1 MGFSDLEPADFDA
14 LTFDCYGTLIDWER
28 GALSVLRPWADGQG
42 LDAGDD
48 DLLSRFAAAQA
59 DQETIRPI
67 KRYPDVV
74 GEAFAGIAAGYAKT
88 ISVEDRERLARSI
101 GDWPPFADTVE
112 ALGDLKGRF
121 RLGVLSNVDAGSFA
135 RTHARLGNPMEVIVT
150 ADDAGAYKPALAHFH
165 RGIEEFAKLGIA
177 KARIL
182 HVAQSRFH
190 DIAPAAS
197 LDLTCVHLD
206 RRGGRRGTG
215 LNIPSDAETPYV
227 VGDMAELAAHLCRAV
242 QRDD

>member
-1 MGFSDLEPADFDA
+1 MDFTDLEPADFDA

-28 GALSVLRPWADGQG
+28 GALGILRPWADGQG

-74 GEAFAGIAAGYAKT
+74 GSAFAEIAAGYSKT
-88 ISVEDRERLARSI
+88 LSAQDRERLARSI
-101 GDWPPFADTVE
+101 GDWPPFADTVQ
-112 ALGDLKGRF
+112 ALGDLKRRF
-121 RLGVLSNVDAGSFA
+121 RLGVLSNVDVRSFA
-135 RTHARLGNPMEVIVT
+135 RTHARLGNVMEVIVT
-150 ADDAGAYKPALAHFH
+150 ADDAGSYKPALAHFH
-165 RGIEEFAKLGIA
+165 RGIEEFARLGIA

-190 DIAPAAS
+190 DIAPARS
-197 LDLTCVHLD
+197 LGLTCVHLD
-206 RRGGRRGTG
+206 RRGGREGLG
-215 LNIPSDAETPYV
+215 LNIPSAAETPYV
-227 VGDMAELAAHLCRAV
+227 VGNMAELAAHLCRD
-242 QRDD
+242 QGDN

>member
-1 MGFSDLEPADFDA
+1 MDFTDLEPADFDA

-28 GALSVLRPWADGQG
+28 GALGVLRPWADGQG

-48 DLLSRFAAAQA
+48 DLLSRFAAAQR

-74 GEAFAGIAAGYAKT
+74 GSAFSEIASGYAKT
-88 ISVEDRERLARSI
+88 LSVEDRERLARSI
-101 GDWPPFADTVE
+101 GDWPPFADTVQ
-112 ALGDLKGRF
+112 ALGDLKRRF
-121 RLGVLSNVDAGSFA
+121 RLGVLSNVDVCSFA
-135 RTHARLGNPMEVIVT
+135 RTHARLGNVMEVIVT
-150 ADDAGAYKPALAHFH
+150 ADDAGSYKPALAHFH

-190 DIAPAAS
+190 DIAPATS

-206 RRGGRRGTG
+206 RRGGRQGLG
-215 LNIPSDAETPYV
+215 LNIPSAAKTPYV
-227 VGDMAELAAHLCRAV
+227 VGNMAELAAHLCRD
-242 QRDD
+242 QG

>member
-1 MGFSDLEPADFDA
+1 MGFTDLDPADFDA

-28 GALSVLRPWADGQG
+28 GALGILRPWADGQG
-42 LDAGDD
+42 LFASDD

-74 GEAFAGIAAGYAKT
+74 GSAFAEIAAGYSKT
-88 ISVEDRERLARSI
+88 LAAQDRERLARSI
-101 GDWPPFADTVE
+101 GDWPSFADTVE
-112 ALGDLKGRF
+112 ALGDLKARF
-121 RLGVLSNVDAGSFA
+121 RLGVLSNVDVCSFA
-135 RTHARLGNPMEVIVT
+135 RTHARLGNVMEVIVT
-150 ADDAGAYKPALAHFH
+150 ADDAGSYKPALTHFH

-190 DIAPAAS
+190 DIAPARS
-197 LDLTCVHLD
+197 LGLTCVLVN
-206 RRGGRRGTG
+206 RRLGRQGLG
-215 LNIPSDAETPYV
+215 LNIPSAAETPYV
-227 VGDMAELAAHLCRAV
+227 VGDMAELAAHLCRD
-242 QRDD
+242 QDNN

>member
-1 MGFSDLEPADFDA
+1 MDFTDLDPAGFDA
-14 LTFDCYGTLIDWER
+14 LTFDCYGTLIDWEA
-28 GALSVLRPWADGQG
+28 GALGILRPWAEGQG

-48 DLLSRFAAAQA
+48 ELLSRFAAAQA
-59 DQETIRPI
+59 HQETVRPF

-74 GEAFAGIAAGYAKT
+74 GEAFAEIAAGYGQTLAA
-88 ISVEDRERLARSI
+88 EDRERLARSI
-101 GDWPPFADTVE
+101 GDWPPFADSVE
-112 ALGDLKGRF
+112 ALGDLKARF
-121 RLGVLSNVDAGSFA
+121 TLGVLSNVDVLSFA

-150 ADDAGAYKPALAHFH
+150 ADDAGSYKPALAHFH
-165 RGIEEFAKLGIA
+165 RGIEAFAKLGIE

-190 DIAPAAS
+190 DIQPATS

-206 RRGGRRGTG
+206 RRGAREGLG

-227 VGDMAELAAHLCRAV
+227 VGNMAELAAHLCRG
-242 QRDD
+242 QGR

>member
-1 MGFSDLEPADFDA
+1 MGFTDLDPADFDA

-28 GALSVLRPWADGQG
+28 GALGILRPWADGQG

-48 DLLSRFAAAQA
+48 DLLARFAAAQV

-74 GEAFAGIAAGYAKT
+74 GEAFAEIAAGYRMT
-88 ISVEDRERLARSI
+88 LSVEDRERLARSI
-101 GDWPPFADTVE
+101 GDWPPFADTVQ
-112 ALGDLKGRF
+112 ALHDLKRRF
-121 RLGVLSNVDAGSFA
+121 RLGVLSNVDVCSFT
-135 RTHARLGNPMEVIVT
+135 RTHARLGNVMVVIVT
-150 ADDAGAYKPALAHFH
+150 ADDAGSYKPALAHFH
-165 RGIEEFAKLGIA
+165 RGIDEFAKLGIT

-190 DIAPAAS
+190 DIAPAGS
-197 LDLTCVHLD
+197 LDLTCARLD
-206 RRGGRRGTG
+206 RRRGREGLG
-215 LNIPSDAETPYV
+215 LNIPSAAETPYV
-227 VGDMAELAAHLCRAV
+227 VADMAELAAHLCRAV